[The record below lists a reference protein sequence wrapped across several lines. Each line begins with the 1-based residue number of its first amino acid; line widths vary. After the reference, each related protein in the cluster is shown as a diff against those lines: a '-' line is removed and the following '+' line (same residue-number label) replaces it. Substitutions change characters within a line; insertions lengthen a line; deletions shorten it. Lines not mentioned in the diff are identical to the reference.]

1 MRLIKAMIKAPRIEF
16 RVRNRYPIRLQ
27 PCFRLSQGPGPGPSG
42 ILYGFADKNRS
53 ELQSAAD

>member
-1 MRLIKAMIKAPRIEF
+1 MIKAPRIEF